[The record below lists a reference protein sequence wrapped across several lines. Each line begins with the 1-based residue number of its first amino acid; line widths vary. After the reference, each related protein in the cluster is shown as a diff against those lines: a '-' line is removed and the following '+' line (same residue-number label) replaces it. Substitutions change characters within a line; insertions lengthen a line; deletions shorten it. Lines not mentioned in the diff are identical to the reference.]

1 MEKRK
6 METVGAE
13 VSLLGFGGMRF
24 PTKEDGRIDRV
35 KASEMLDY
43 ALANG
48 VNYFD
53 TAYYYHDSESED
65 FYGEALSR
73 HDRDSF
79 YLATKLPV
87 WEVKEQADV
96 RKFVEEQLRR
106 LRTDHIDFYL
116 LHALD
121 KGRWENVV
129 QLDVLSALEE
139 LRAEGKIRYI
149 GFSFHDS
156 YEVFEEI
163 IKVRKWDFCQI
174 QFNYMD
180 TEEQAGMKG
189 YKLTEELGIPLVIME
204 PVRGGALANLSPD
217 LNEKFAK
224 LNNDATTASYALR
237 WVGSLPNVK
246 VILSGMSSMEQVQDN
261 LNTFADFKPLNDAE
275 YAVIEEV
282 AAEMKSRV
290 QNGCTGCSYCMP
302 CPFGVN
308 IPECFK
314 RWNQYHIYRSYGV
327 IGFAWDGMPAEQ
339 KPAACREC
347 GKCESV
353 CPQKISIRADLKR
366 VAADIDGRIWK

>member
-6 METVGAE
+6 METIGAE

-24 PTKEDGRIDRV
+24 PTKEDGKIDREQAA
-35 KASEMLDY
+35 KMLDH

-53 TAYYYHDSESED
+53 TAYYYHDGESED
-65 FYGEALSR
+65 FYGEALSK

-96 RKFVEEQLRR
+96 RKFMEEQLRR

-121 KGRWENVV
+121 KGRWENV
-129 QLDVLSALEE
+129 QKLDVLSVLEE
-139 LRAEGKIRYI
+139 MRAEGKIRYI
-149 GFSFHDS
+149 GFSFHDE
-156 YEVFEEI
+156 YEVFAEI
-163 IKVRKWDFCQI
+163 AKARKWDFCQI

-180 TEEQAGMKG
+180 TEEQAGMQG
-189 YKLTEELGIPLVIME
+189 YKLAEELGIPLVIME

-217 LNEKFAK
+217 LKEKFAK
-224 LNNDATTASYALR
+224 LDGKASTASYALR

-261 LNTFADFKPLNDAE
+261 LNTFGAFKPLNDAE
-275 YAVIEEV
+275 YAVIGEV

-290 QNGCTGCSYCMP
+290 QNGCTGCGYCMP

-314 RWNQYHIYRSYGV
+314 RWNQYHIYRNYGV
-327 IGFAWDGMPAEQ
+327 IGFAWEEMPAEQ

-353 CPQKISIRADLKR
+353 CPQKLSIRADLKR